1 MGRGILK
8 GLLSGLEEAVGKLV
22 DKRQE
27 SNGRKYKI
35 GDAVKS
41 ALAVFY
47 FQHPS
52 MLIFQQEM
60 KRKHRRSN
68 LGTLFGVQEIPCGE
82 QIKNIVDE
90 IAPSEMEGAFEKALK
105 IAGEQGILDSYRVPL
120 GGVLIA
126 LDGVWYFSSKE
137 IHCEHCLSM
146 EKKGRGGKSETTYY
160 HDMVAAA
167 IVKPDSSVVLP
178 LVPEFIR
185 NEDGSEKQDCERN
198 AAKRWFE
205 SQSGKYAGLEA
216 TILGDD
222 LYACH
227 AICKQIQGA
236 GMHFLLTC
244 KDESHPWIAE
254 QVKYGEMSRHTRI
267 DWNGRNHIEYRY
279 VWVNRIENRAEGE
292 VLAVNYLYLEQWN
305 EEKQEVTYRNSWI
318 TDHEIRRENVEHIAE
333 CARTRWKIE
342 NEHNNVL
349 KHRGYNLKHNFGHG
363 ENHANEIFCMLNL
376 LGFLFHGIQDLV
388 DEDYKR
394 ARASFG
400 RRDAFFWALRYE
412 TSRYLHQD
420 WHELLVTIAGDAPDG

>member
-1 MGRGILK
+1 MGRGIIK
-8 GLLSGLEEAVGKLV
+8 GLLGGLDEVVRALT

-27 SNGRKYKI
+27 SNGRKYDI

-41 ALAVFY
+41 ALAVLY

-52 MLIFQQEM
+52 MLSFQQEM
-60 KRKHRRSN
+60 EKKHKRNN
-68 LGTLFGVQEIPCGE
+68 LETLFGVTRIPCGE
-82 QIKNIVDE
+82 QIKNIVDG
-90 IAPSEMEGAFEKALK
+90 IAPNELEGAFENALQ
-105 IAGEQGILDSYRVPL
+105 IAGEQGIMDDYRVL
-120 GGVLIA
+120 AGGILIA

-146 EKKGRGGKSETTYY
+146 EKKGRGGKVERMYY

-167 IVKPDSSVVLP
+167 IVKPDSGVVLP
-178 LVPEFIR
+178 LIPEFIR

-198 AAKRWFE
+198 AAKRWFDR
-205 SQSGKYAGLEA
+205 QSVKYAGLTA

-227 AICKQIQGA
+227 SLCKKIRQA
-236 GMHFLLTC
+236 GMHFLFTC

-254 QVKYGEMSRHTRI
+254 QVANTLMSRHTRRE
-267 DWNGRNHIEYRY
+267 WNGRNHLEYRY
-279 VWVNRIENRAEGE
+279 AWVNRIENRVDGE
-292 VLAVNYLYLEQWN
+292 VLLVNYLYAEVWN
-305 EEKQEVTYRNSWI
+305 EEKQEATYKNSWI
-318 TDHEIRRENVEHIAE
+318 TDHEITQENVKLIAE
-333 CARTRWKIE
+333 CARARWKIE

-363 ENHANEIFCMLNL
+363 ANHANEIFCMLNVL
-376 LGFLFHGIQDLV
+376 SFLFHGIQDLV

-412 TSRYLHQD
+412 MSRYLHQD
-420 WHELLVTIAGDAPDG
+420 WHELLLTIAGDAPDG